1 MVFIMDQL
9 SVGRDIQRQK
19 NHKNPLLH
27 IHAGGRGRRAVR
39 LCACLRTYCVLWP
52 GRGPMRPLCLLEDV
66 LCAVRVTK
74 APKGQII
81 IGRKSEV

>member
-27 IHAGGRGRRAVR
+27 IHAGGRGPASRAS
-39 LCACLRTYCVLWP
+39 P
-52 GRGPMRPLCLLEDV
+52 CLLADI
-66 LCAVRVTK
+66 LCAVARPGTHASSVFT
-74 APKGQII
+74 
-81 IGRKSEV
+81 